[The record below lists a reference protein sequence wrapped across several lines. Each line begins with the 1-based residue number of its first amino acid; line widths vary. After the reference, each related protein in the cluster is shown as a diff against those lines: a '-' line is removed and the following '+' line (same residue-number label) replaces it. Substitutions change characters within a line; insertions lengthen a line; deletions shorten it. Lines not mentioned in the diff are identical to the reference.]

1 MRPSLKR
8 CDWADNDP
16 LLSDYHD
23 REWGVPVYDDRI
35 IFEFLVLESFQAGLS
50 WITILRK
57 RENFRKAFSEFDYNL
72 VAGYGQEKINELM
85 NNSGIIRNK
94 MKIGAAINNAK
105 AFIRVRQEF
114 GSFSNYFWSFTAG
127 KPIVNNFVSIKD
139 LPAKTELSDRISID
153 LKKRGFKF
161 MGSTIVYA
169 HMQATGIVNDHYI
182 YCFRHTEL
190 S

>member
-1 MRPSLKR
+1 MSNLKR

-23 REWGVPVYDDRI
+23 REWGVPVYDDRK
-35 IFEFLVLESFQAGLS
+35 IFEFLILESFQAGLS
-50 WITILRK
+50 WMTILRK
-57 RENFRKAFSEFDYNL
+57 RGYFRKAFDNFDFEL
-72 VAGYGQEKINELM
+72 VAKYGQEKIDELM

-94 MKIGAAINNAK
+94 MKIEAAINNAK
-105 AFIRVRQEF
+105 AFIRIRQEF
-114 GSFSNYFWSFTAG
+114 DSFSNYIWSFTGG
-127 KPIVNNFVSIKD
+127 KPIVNNYGSVKD
-139 LPAKTELSDRISID
+139 LPAKTELSDNISKD

-161 MGSTIVYA
+161 MGSTIIYS

-182 YCFRHTEL
+182 YCFRHKEL